1 MGSTIYILGESFSP
15 THPAT
20 LLRNDSDTEYDEL
33 SDGEIN
39 KLLIV
44 TQTPVRP
51 RKHEGFDRTGDHLS
65 RCDSRTQSYGFNVQR
80 QHCKNLLRS

>member
-1 MGSTIYILGESFSP
+1 MFLNVLKIIFYF
-15 THPAT
+15 
-20 LLRNDSDTEYDEL
+20 RNDSDTDYDEL

-51 RKHEGFDRTGDHLS
+51 RKHEGFDRSGDHLS
-65 RCDSRTQSYGFNVQR
+65 R
-80 QHCKNLLRS
+80 

>member
-1 MGSTIYILGESFSP
+1 MFKIIFF
-15 THPAT
+15 
-20 LLRNDSDTEYDEL
+20 RNDSDTDYDEL

-51 RKHEGFDRTGDHLS
+51 RKHEGFDRSGDHLS
-65 RCDSRTQSYGFNVQR
+65 R
-80 QHCKNLLRS
+80 